1 VNDGAPEYDLIMAVH
16 LLGAR
21 RLLASATI
29 LHDALMSQSPLDA
42 LLACTDV
49 MLLTPAIE
57 ATGMYLAEK
66 PGIEEEASSLPDP
79 DLVAHYNALLLKA
92 AGGDELVLMEE
103 AFDIHLDLLT
113 RLASDD

>member
-1 VNDGAPEYDLIMAVH
+1 MSEGTPEYDLVMAVH

-21 RLLASATI
+21 RLLATATI
-29 LHDALMSQSPLDA
+29 LHDALMAQSPLNA
-42 LLACTDV
+42 LLACTDI

-57 ATGMYLAEK
+57 ATGLYLAEK
-66 PGIEEEASSLPDP
+66 PGVEEEASALPNP

-103 AFDIHLDLLT
+103 AFDSHLELLA
-113 RLASDD
+113 RMANDG